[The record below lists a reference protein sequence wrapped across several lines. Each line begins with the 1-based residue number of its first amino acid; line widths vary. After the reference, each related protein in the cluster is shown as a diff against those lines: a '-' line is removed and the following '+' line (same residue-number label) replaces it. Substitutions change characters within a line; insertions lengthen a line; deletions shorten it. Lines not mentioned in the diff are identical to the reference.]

1 MVSMHKTLIGS
12 FLPCNSFFPS
22 YTIRDIF
29 ALYSGWVCDFTAQIT
44 DFSPHT
50 EIPLRNKSDF
60 LHRIR
65 KKKCIR
71 DDDVHRYAEDYEF
84 YIAIRVLLKSLAM
97 LDAEANLVVI
107 ASLDVPPRWI
117 RALMVSN
124 ISEEIVLTD
133 FSHTST
139 WIVFEIGIVRNNGS
153 SKIDIRLM

>member
-1 MVSMHKTLIGS
+1 MNDWHLTYILSLWTEEKGKSAAREL
-12 FLPCNSFFPS
+12 FLDRS
-22 YTIRDIF
+22 T
-29 ALYSGWVCDFTAQIT
+29 
-44 DFSPHT
+44 
-50 EIPLRNKSDF
+50 
-60 LHRIR
+60 
-65 KKKCIR
+65 
-71 DDDVHRYAEDYEF
+71 YAEDYEF

-139 WIVFEIGIVRNNGS
+139 WILLLRVGVVNALSVLRVPPLSASVHYTHNTSSYRVNDVGADEADGWRSGVRRKFLKLENFS
-153 SKIDIRLM
+153 